1 MKHFTLLLGFFI
13 FQCFGLQ
20 AQNNAL
26 QFNNDVTQD
35 YVSIPD
41 DVSLHFGTGAFT
53 IEAQVKIPTGNTNP
67 YTIISNRTAGNSS
80 GGYWIYISSTGRLAF
95 TIGTSI
101 VTGIAAD
108 LRDNA
113 CHHIAITRSSS
124 SILNVYI
131 DGVNVSGYGVAD
143 NLTNTHPIWL
153 GTDDFTSPNSHFKGV
168 MDEVRIWNITRTATD
183 IDLYKNATVSATST
197 GLVAYYQFNQGVAG
211 GNNNGINS
219 LVDATSGNL
228 HQGSLQNFALSGNVS
243 NWVAQCSACI
253 TSAGNDT
260 TVCALSNIVLNG
272 TPSGGVWKENGNTI
286 SATYTVPLVTGS
298 APVNHILT
306 YTVSGCTDTVVVK
319 AMPKPNAGN
328 DTTICA
334 NTTIPI
340 PIVSSAAILSY
351 WTFDGVNVGN
361 VNTYT
366 STTPGTHT
374 LIYTSGG
381 CKDTLKVNVL
391 AKPNAGNDTAICV
404 NSTISLASSPVTN
417 NWTDNGVNLGSLTS
431 YTGTTVGT
439 HMLIYTVAG
448 CKDTMMVY
456 VIAKPNAGNDTTVCA
471 NTTINIPYNS
481 NAGILSYWTFDG
493 TNVGNVNTYTGTS
506 TGTHTLIYTSG
517 GCKDTVLV
525 TVMSKPNAGN
535 DTTICK
541 NSTINLPS
549 LTSGNWTDN
558 GTSIGNNSLYTGTVV
573 GTHTMIYTVG
583 SCKDTMM
590 IYVIAKPNAG
600 NDTTICANTT
610 ITIPINSN
618 AAILSYWTFDGTNV
632 GNVNTYTGTS
642 TGTHTLIYTSGGCK
656 DTVLVTVMSK
666 PNAGN
671 DTTICKNSTINL
683 PSLTSGNWTDNGTSI
698 GNNSLYTGTVVGTH
712 TMIYTVGSCK
722 DTMMIYVIAKPNAGN
737 DTTIC
742 ANTTINIPINSNAAI
757 LSYWTFDGTN
767 VGNVNTYTGTSTGTH
782 TLIYTSGG
790 CKDTVLVTVMSKPN
804 AGNDTTICKNS
815 TINLPSLTSGNWTDN
830 GTSIGNNSLYTGT
843 VVGTHTMIYTVGSC
857 KDTMIITVVAK
868 PNAGNDTTIC
878 QFTTINIPSGY
889 WTDNG
894 SSLGNVSTYTGLTV
908 NNHVLIYTLG
918 TCRDTMLIKVQNTP
932 NAGKDTLICS
942 GKKDTLIGFPSNGVW
957 TEGTSIITG
966 NVFSSTQAGNHIL
979 IYTLNGCKDTLIVTV
994 TDTCLSTCNYFKL
1007 DIQDSNCCRA
1017 GIIRNLPGGPNVVAV
1032 KYSVSGGVMQG
1043 YTTNCS
1049 GALPLSS
1056 ALSGS
1061 VSGTVNFSTACANL
1075 QLFNTALQSTTSTGS
1090 MTVTYTVKYANGD
1103 SCSYTILVKGC
1114 YRAPHGLCDSTKV
1127 QLCACP
1133 NSLSNYFNINITNLS
1148 TPASPICGIKITKY
1162 NSSNLIDNIFF
1173 DYGYIAGSPNTPI
1186 LPPNSL
1192 ITNFPA
1198 VVNYGSNIL
1207 LQMGYNNSTPFSGY
1221 LTITV
1226 IHCNG
1231 DTCKTTWSPTL
1242 IPLLDLKYADYAIR
1256 KGVNPYN
1263 KLFAY
1268 TFKIAGPS
1276 KNISGAEP
1284 YKIKYITLSLQDTA
1298 KGAEIAG
1305 LTGAEMYNEKERN
1318 KILKFSN
1325 TAHARYNALLELVGP
1340 LELVSNDSSGVFQV
1354 FFANALPKELL
1365 FNCYD
1370 NSGSILSSG
1379 TLALDSAGSVG
1390 VMKLGKTNEQSDQL
1404 MIFNGYP
1411 NPTSGRYNFKMSLPE
1426 SDNITLHVFDI
1437 SGKEVYTYNVGT
1449 VNTGLVDT
1457 NIDMGLLENGT
1468 YFINAVSQKQ
1478 GRTSNSIKIVVIK

>member
-1 MKHFTLLLGFFI
+1 
-13 FQCFGLQ
+13 
-20 AQNNAL
+20 
-26 QFNNDVTQD
+26 
-35 YVSIPD
+35 
-41 DVSLHFGTGAFT
+41 
-53 IEAQVKIPTGNTNP
+53 
-67 YTIISNRTAGNSS
+67 
-80 GGYWIYISSTGRLAF
+80 
-95 TIGTSI
+95 
-101 VTGIAAD
+101 
-108 LRDNA
+108 
-113 CHHIAITRSSS
+113 
-124 SILNVYI
+124 
-131 DGVNVSGYGVAD
+131 
-143 NLTNTHPIWL
+143 
-153 GTDDFTSPNSHFKGV
+153 
-168 MDEVRIWNITRTATD
+168 
-183 IDLYKNATVSATST
+183 
-197 GLVAYYQFNQGVAG
+197 
-211 GNNNGINS
+211 
-219 LVDATSGNL
+219 
-228 HQGSLQNFALSGNVS
+228 
-243 NWVAQCSACI
+243 
-253 TSAGNDT
+253 
-260 TVCALSNIVLNG
+260 
-272 TPSGGVWKENGNTI
+272 
-286 SATYTVPLVTGS
+286 
-298 APVNHILT
+298 
-306 YTVSGCTDTVVVK
+306 
-319 AMPKPNAGN
+319 
-328 DTTICA
+328 
-334 NTTIPI
+334 
-340 PIVSSAAILSY
+340 
-351 WTFDGVNVGN
+351 
-361 VNTYT
+361 
-366 STTPGTHT
+366 
-374 LIYTSGG
+374 
-381 CKDTLKVNVL
+381 
-391 AKPNAGNDTAICV
+391 
-404 NSTISLASSPVTN
+404 
-417 NWTDNGVNLGSLTS
+417 
-431 YTGTTVGT
+431 
-439 HMLIYTVAG
+439 
-448 CKDTMMVY
+448 
-456 VIAKPNAGNDTTVCA
+456 
-471 NTTINIPYNS
+471 
-481 NAGILSYWTFDG
+481 
-493 TNVGNVNTYTGTS
+493 
-506 TGTHTLIYTSG
+506 
-517 GCKDTVLV
+517 
-525 TVMSKPNAGN
+525 
-535 DTTICK
+535 
-541 NSTINLPS
+541 
-549 LTSGNWTDN
+549 
-558 GTSIGNNSLYTGTVV
+558 
-573 GTHTMIYTVG
+573 
-583 SCKDTMM
+583 
-590 IYVIAKPNAG
+590 
-600 NDTTICANTT
+600 
-610 ITIPINSN
+610 
-618 AAILSYWTFDGTNV
+618 
-632 GNVNTYTGTS
+632 
-642 TGTHTLIYTSGGCK
+642 
-656 DTVLVTVMSK
+656 
-666 PNAGN
+666 
-671 DTTICKNSTINL
+671 
-683 PSLTSGNWTDNGTSI
+683 
-698 GNNSLYTGTVVGTH
+698 
-712 TMIYTVGSCK
+712 
-722 DTMMIYVIAKPNAGN
+722 
-737 DTTIC
+737 
-742 ANTTINIPINSNAAI
+742 
-757 LSYWTFDGTN
+757 
-767 VGNVNTYTGTSTGTH
+767 
-782 TLIYTSGG
+782 
-790 CKDTVLVTVMSKPN
+790 
-804 AGNDTTICKNS
+804 
-815 TINLPSLTSGNWTDN
+815 
-830 GTSIGNNSLYTGT
+830 
-843 VVGTHTMIYTVGSC
+843 MIYTVGSC